1 LLASFAAYV
10 VDAIEKNWAKSWKA
24 RGWKK
29 ADKQPA
35 LNADLW
41 AAALDQLAKH
51 KVKLVWVKG
60 HASNEGNNR
69 CDEIAVAA
77 SRSGHLLIDEGY
89 EQAKR
94 SEAALI

>member
-1 LLASFAAYV
+1 
-10 VDAIEKNWAKSWKA
+10 
-24 RGWKK
+24 
-29 ADKQPA
+29 
-35 LNADLW
+35 
-41 AAALDQLAKH
+41 
-51 KVKLVWVKG
+51 VKG

-94 SEAALI
+94 TEASLI

>member
-1 LLASFAAYV
+1 
-10 VDAIEKNWAKSWKA
+10 
-24 RGWKK
+24 
-29 ADKQPA
+29 
-35 LNADLW
+35 
-41 AAALDQLAKH
+41 
-51 KVKLVWVKG
+51 VWVKG